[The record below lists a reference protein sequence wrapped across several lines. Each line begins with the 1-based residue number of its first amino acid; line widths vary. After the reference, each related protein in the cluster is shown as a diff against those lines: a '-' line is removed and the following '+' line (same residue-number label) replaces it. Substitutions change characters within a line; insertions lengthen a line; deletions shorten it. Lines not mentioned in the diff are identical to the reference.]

1 MKEIPF
7 LFAQIQGLVR
17 FDARFPWTPYYE
29 PDKLS
34 HNLTPYFTK
43 IQFNI
48 ILPSISGLANGLF
61 PSGYLVIFLY
71 IFLLSLVTESSGN
84 YKTIMH

>member
-1 MKEIPF
+1 M
-7 LFAQIQGLVR
+7 
-17 FDARFPWTPYYE
+17 DPYYE

-48 ILPSISGLANGLF
+48 ILPSISGLAKGLF
-61 PSGYLVIFLY
+61 PSGYISLY
-71 IFLLSLVTESSGN
+71 ISAFS
-84 YKTIMH
+84 HD